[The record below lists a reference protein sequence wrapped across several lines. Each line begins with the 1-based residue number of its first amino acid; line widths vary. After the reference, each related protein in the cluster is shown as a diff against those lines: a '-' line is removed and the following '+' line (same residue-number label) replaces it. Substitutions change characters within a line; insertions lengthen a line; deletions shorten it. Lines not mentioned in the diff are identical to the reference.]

1 MSHLSSRVIAV
12 IAEVTRYPSAILTL
26 DAALE
31 DDLGIDSVKLA
42 EILAVLGREL
52 NLVGE
57 PPRGSLRTIQDV
69 VDVCSQGAVV
79 APVVA
84 TPVAPAP
91 VVAAAPIVA
100 APASVAAPIVAA
112 PKPVAAPI
120 VAAPTNAFA
129 TVQDIVARVTRYPAA
144 LLTPDADL
152 EDDLGIDSVKQ
163 AEVMVAIA
171 EAFPAARE
179 LDVRRD
185 GIRTLGALASR
196 LTPAVVVPVAAPI
209 KVAPIAPPP
218 RVVRDLPFDGKVILV
233 TGSGRGLGKSLA
245 LHLAAQG
252 ATVVVNAFHSRDAGI
267 QTVAE
272 IRAAGGKAEFAWGS
286 VANEAHVDDIF
297 TQIRDTFGRLD
308 GLVCN
313 ASDGVLGSFSQVGP
327 REWDRAFRTCVTGT
341 HLCALRAA
349 DLMLD
354 GGAIVTMSTI
364 TAHRYLR
371 GFGSQGVVKAAVESL
386 TRYLACELGPRGVRT
401 NCVSAGPV
409 YGDLLDRFPEADETI
424 AHWERITP
432 GGELTQPEDVAAV
445 VEMLLGDR
453 TARVNGAVWVVDNGV
468 SVQIDGRV
476 GAEPARTH
484 TAVMRLSPM
493 ALAR

>member
-1 MSHLSSRVIAV
+1 MSNLSSRVIAV

-57 PPRGSLRTIQDV
+57 PPRGSLRTIQDL
-69 VDVCSQGAVV
+69 VDVCGKAGA
-79 APVVA
+79 APV
-84 TPVAPAP
+84 
-91 VVAAAPIVA
+91 
-100 APASVAAPIVAA
+100 VAAPIVAA
-112 PKPVAAPI
+112 PVAAPI
-120 VAAPTNAFA
+120 VAAPAPVAAAIVAAPITASPPAASNAFA

-196 LTPAVVVPVAAPI
+196 LTPAVAPVVAMPAPV
-209 KVAPIAPPP
+209 VAPIAPPP

-233 TGSGRGLGKSLA
+233 TGSGRGLGKTLA

-297 TQIRDTFGRLD
+297 AQIRDTFGRLD

-313 ASDGVLGSFSQVGP
+313 ASDGVLGSFSEVGP

-341 HLCALRAA
+341 HLCAMRAA

-432 GGELTQPEDVAAV
+432 GGELTQPEDVAAI
-445 VEMLLGDR
+445 VEMLLSDR

-476 GAEPARTH
+476 GAEPVRTH
-484 TAVMRLSPM
+484 TSVMSLSPM

>member
-69 VDVCSQGAVV
+69 VDVCGKAASAEAPAVA
-79 APVVA
+79 APS
-84 TPVAPAP
+84 PVAAP
-91 VVAAAPIVA
+91 VVAARPVVASIVA
-100 APASVAAPIVAA
+100 APA
-112 PKPVAAPI
+112 PVAA
-120 VAAPTNAFA
+120 APTDAFA
-129 TVQDIVARVTRYPAA
+129 TVQNIVARVTRYPAA

-196 LTPAVVVPVAAPI
+196 LTPAVAAPVAAMPAPV
-209 KVAPIAPPP
+209 VAPIAPPP

-233 TGSGRGLGKSLA
+233 TGSGRGLGKTLA

-297 TQIRDTFGRLD
+297 AQIRDTFGHLD

-313 ASDGVLGSFSQVGP
+313 ASDGVLGSFSEVGP

-445 VEMLLGDR
+445 VEMLLSDR

-476 GAEPARTH
+476 GAEPVRTH
-484 TAVMRLSPM
+484 TSVMSLSPM